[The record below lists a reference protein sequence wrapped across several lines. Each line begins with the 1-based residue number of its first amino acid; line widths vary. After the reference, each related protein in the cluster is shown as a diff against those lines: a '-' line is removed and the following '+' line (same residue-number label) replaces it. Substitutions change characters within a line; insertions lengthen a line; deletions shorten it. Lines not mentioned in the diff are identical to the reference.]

1 MVRVAHA
8 TNLRHSRA
16 HPPRVEQ
23 RARAAHRSDAV
34 ILKRNWL
41 GRRTI
46 GSLTAYT
53 MDKHCALFGLAVGVA
68 LLAAGSAHAD
78 HTLECDKVQL
88 PSSLVIC
95 SDPDLLAIA
104 DERGQVYQE
113 LWARLDT
120 AQRAAL
126 QADQAQWVREY
137 ATRCGLPPDLPP
149 RLPPTL
155 SVLDCFKQAGRAR
168 IAFLRGYPS
177 TGAGAAVHPNPAH
190 DRRLAAEL

>member
-1 MVRVAHA
+1 MGASSGGGFVAAVGNPIFCGRFRRRVRAC
-8 TNLRHSRA
+8 R
-16 HPPRVEQ
+16 
-23 RARAAHRSDAV
+23 
-34 ILKRNWL
+34 RNWL

-46 GSLTAYT
+46 GSLTANT

-78 HTLECDKVQL
+78 HALECDKVQL

-126 QADQAQWVREY
+126 KAYQDQ
-137 ATRCGLPPDLPP
+137 
-149 RLPPTL
+149 
-155 SVLDCFKQAGRAR
+155 
-168 IAFLRGYPS
+168 
-177 TGAGAAVHPNPAH
+177 
-190 DRRLAAEL
+190 